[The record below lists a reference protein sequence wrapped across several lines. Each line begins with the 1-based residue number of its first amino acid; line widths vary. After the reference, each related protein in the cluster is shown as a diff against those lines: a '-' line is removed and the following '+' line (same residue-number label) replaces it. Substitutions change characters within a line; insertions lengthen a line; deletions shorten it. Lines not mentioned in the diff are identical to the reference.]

1 MSLSGTSEFINSSL
15 HWGFAHFL
23 GDVEAVV
30 DEGSEAE
37 EGGADLEEE
46 GAGVAV
52 LGEKLG
58 FSTMLRLRLRS
69 LYMQNSLV
77 YYYFPAKQRKVYGLL
92 LVVCVCLSV
101 CDNLSE
107 DIHLAK

>member
-46 GAGVAV
+46 GARVAV
-52 LGEKLG
+52 LGEAVVLRDLLVLG
-58 FSTMLRLRLRS
+58 VERNDHDEMPVRS
-69 LYMQNSLV
+69 LERER
-77 YYYFPAKQRKVYGLL
+77 AW
-92 LVVCVCLSV
+92 
-101 CDNLSE
+101 
-107 DIHLAK
+107 IW